1 LVAAYVRP
9 AFDIIELVWETLNA
23 LLGRWRN
30 GDRDAGKRV
39 MTLAYSELRHVA
51 GYYLRHE
58 APGHV
63 LQPTALVNGMFLKL
77 SSQEPVQWKNREH
90 FFAVAALLMRRI
102 LIDDARHRRAK
113 KRNDTQ
119 IPVYFSRRSDLAP
132 HFENV
137 LAVDEALTALEELD
151 SRAARVVE
159 LRVFGGLKEAEIA
172 QALEISPATVKRD
185 WTFARAWLV
194 SPTVAITPFD
204 IAPVVKHR
212 SVLLLIKPVKTKKFP
227 EFLSVRRSFN
237 RRSYGHTTTESMIR
251 TRWVNPGRL
260 IVTD

>member
-1 LVAAYVRP
+1 MG
-9 AFDIIELVWETLNA
+9 ETLNA

-39 MTLAYSELRHVA
+39 VTLAYSELRHLA
-51 GYYLRHE
+51 GHYLRHE

-63 LQPTALVNGMFLKL
+63 LQPTALVNEMFLKL
-77 SSQEPVQWKNREH
+77 SSQEPVQWENRAH
-90 FFAVAALLMRRI
+90 FFAVAARQMRRI

-113 KRNDTQ
+113 KRSDTQ
-119 IPVYFSRRSDLAP
+119 IPVYFSRRSAALAP

-194 SPTVAITPFD
+194 S
-204 IAPVVKHR
+204 
-212 SVLLLIKPVKTKKFP
+212 
-227 EFLSVRRSFN
+227 
-237 RRSYGHTTTESMIR
+237 
-251 TRWVNPGRL
+251 RL
-260 IVTD
+260 R